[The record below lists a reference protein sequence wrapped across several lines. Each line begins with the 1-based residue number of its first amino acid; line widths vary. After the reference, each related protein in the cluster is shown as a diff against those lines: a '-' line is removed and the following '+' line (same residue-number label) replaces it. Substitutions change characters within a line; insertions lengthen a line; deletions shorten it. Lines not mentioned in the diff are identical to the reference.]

1 MFSQEAGPSP
11 SCLSLANHTYPLLYC
26 LKEYGKKMYNME
38 FTGITILT
46 EDVQRL
52 AGFYSDVFSTPV
64 ARDDIHVVFCAGNV
78 QIALYSKDAA
88 KQDMAFDFS
97 LYNGVGSVILNFD
110 VDDVDA
116 EYERLSKM
124 SVLFVN
130 HPVVRPWGMKSF
142 QFRDPDGNILTFRKA
157 VSR

>member
-1 MFSQEAGPSP
+1 
-11 SCLSLANHTYPLLYC
+11 
-26 LKEYGKKMYNME
+26 ME
-38 FTGITILT
+38 FKGITILT

-52 AGFYSDVFSTPV
+52 AGFYSDVFLTQV
-64 ARDDIHVVFCAGNV
+64 AGNDVHVDFCVGNV
-78 QIALYSKDAA
+78 QIALYSKEAA

-97 LYNGVGSVILNFD
+97 VYNGTGSVTLNFD

-116 EYERLSKM
+116 EYERLAKM
-124 SVLFVN
+124 AVFFVN
-130 HPVVRPWGMKSF
+130 RPVVRPWGMKSF